1 MTWYYRLV
9 GLSKLGHSG
18 LGYGLSFLDGDA
30 DDDYPDFSSSLIF
43 IHLVSTIDLEKSP
56 LTLLF

>member
-30 DDDYPDFSSSLIF
+30 DDDYPDFSSLLII
-43 IHLVSTIDLEKSP
+43 IHLVSPIDL
-56 LTLLF
+56 